1 VIDVSD
7 SVLDSG
13 SITDFFKQLTFGGGR
28 LFSDDG
34 SVECGLMFKGE
45 SGQTLF
51 CGGSPTITSMYMGI
65 DAQHAIGEGPALQ
78 ALSASELQ
86 VADDTS
92 DVDHPPFFQI
102 PASLGFASI
111 LSVPLKIGTAGFAA
125 LNFYAQPV
133 AFFTV
138 ERQRIASVFA
148 EQVGTSVEMRVRLTR
163 YQELTVNMRSAMES
177 RTTIDTAIGIIIS
190 QNQCTQEEAFAILRR
205 ASNSRQIKLRD
216 VAKNLVMRASGVPPI
231 THFTT

>member
-1 VIDVSD
+1 VIDVWD
-7 SVLDSG
+7 PVLDSG
-13 SITDFFKQLTFGGGR
+13 SMTDFFRQLTLGGAR

-34 SVECGLMFKGE
+34 PVECGLMFEGDSGE
-45 SGQTLF
+45 TLF
-51 CGGSPTITSMYMGI
+51 CSGSPTITSMYEVI
-65 DAQHAIGEGPALQ
+65 DAQHAIGEGPGPQ

-92 DVDHPPFFQI
+92 DSAYPPFFRI

-125 LNFYAQPV
+125 LNFYAPPV

-138 ERQRIASVFA
+138 ERQRIASVLA
-148 EQVGTSVEMRVRLTR
+148 EQVGASVEMRVRVAR
-163 YQELTVNMRSAMES
+163 YRELTVNMRSAMES
-177 RTTIDTAIGIIIS
+177 RTSIDIAIGIIIS
-190 QNQCTQEEAFAILRR
+190 QNQCTQEEAFDILRR
-205 ASNSRQIKLRD
+205 ASNARQIKLRD
-216 VAKNLVMRASGVPPI
+216 LAKDLIMHASGAPPM